1 MPREACHIKAGSK
14 SHATSDTMVSP
25 ILWYHAL
32 EMESMRKTVEQHSQD
47 LTLVKSTFCGLQR
60 LITVKVDSLVQRV
73 EALEGAM
80 APGRKQGD
88 QEAATHATQ
97 VHHEVLVERLD
108 TVDVSMTDLETRF
121 ELLRSD
127 TTAQLATFSVGLSI
141 NRRSSVARNSCQ
153 WRMTCRHALQKLPVI
168 LHAWRG
174 SMRSGQRR
182 KQCKAAAQSNFGSW
196 LRKLFGSA
204 CKTCCHLRSLEPCHS
219 RLNHPPGPQACG
231 IVVPP

>member
-1 MPREACHIKAGSK
+1 MPQEACHSKAGTK
-14 SHATSDTMVSP
+14 SHATSDKLVSP

-97 VHHEVLVERLD
+97 VHHEVLIERLD

-121 ELLRSD
+121 ELLRSG
-127 TTAQLATFSVGLSI
+127 TAAQLATFSMGVEHQQKELGGKEFLPMENDLQTCI
-141 NRRSSVARNSCQ
+141 AKASSHIARLE
-153 WRMTCRHALQKLPVI
+153 R
-168 LHAWRG
+168 LHEKWTDA
-174 SMRSGQRR
+174 SSAEQQHKAISG
-182 KQCKAAAQSNFGSW
+182 G
-196 LRKLFGSA
+196 G
-204 CKTCCHLRSLEPCHS
+204 
-219 RLNHPPGPQACG
+219 
-231 IVVPP
+231 